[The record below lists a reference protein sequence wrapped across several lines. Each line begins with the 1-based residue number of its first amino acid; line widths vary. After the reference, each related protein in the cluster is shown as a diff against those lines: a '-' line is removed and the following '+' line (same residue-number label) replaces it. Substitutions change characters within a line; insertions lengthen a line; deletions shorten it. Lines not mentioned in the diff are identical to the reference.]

1 MAVGLIKKQIIHSGG
16 GVTTSPPS
24 SPLRLSKRKQALK
37 DAQTELDKQM
47 GAFSK
52 QEYVNPYAQ
61 AKNLM
66 AGMTNVYEDLTV
78 NQQQAQFEKQMF
90 QEQQAGM
97 MQGMAGA
104 AGGSGVAGLAQAVLG
119 QGQRQ
124 TQRIAASI
132 GQQEQAT
139 QMAKARGARDVQSME
154 QAAQEKVMKG
164 AFDVDVMTRKGE
176 WEKEMQTR
184 QGDWM
189 ADQARLQGAADAR
202 NMDLQKQQGLL
213 AFQQGKLESEQAA
226 KQADKNW
233 FQRTFSD
240 RKLKHNIVL
249 IGKSPSGLN
258 IYHFEYKDS
267 KLGEGVYQGVMSDEI
282 SSSAV
287 VKHPSGYDMVDYN
300 KIDVDFIKIKN

>member
-124 TQRIAASI
+124 AQRIAASI

-139 QMAKARGARDVQSME
+139 QMAKARGAEQVQMAERRGGMQVQQMRMGGEAALQQME
-154 QAAQEKVMKG
+154 MDRQATMLGIAQAGVEG
-164 AFDVDVMTRKGE
+164 A
-176 WEKEMQTR
+176 Q
-184 QGDWM
+184 
-189 ADQARLQGAADAR
+189 QAIAANQQMWGSIIGGVASGVGSVVGGA
-202 NMDLQKQQGLL
+202 L
-213 AFQQGKLESEQAA
+213 
-226 KQADKNW
+226 
-233 FQRTFSD
+233 
-240 RKLKHNIVL
+240 
-249 IGKSPSGLN
+249 
-258 IYHFEYKDS
+258 
-267 KLGEGVYQGVMSDEI
+267 
-282 SSSAV
+282 
-287 VKHPSGYDMVDYN
+287 
-300 KIDVDFIKIKN
+300 